1 MPCYH
6 PLVGIFD
13 GKYNENGKKVFKIEG
28 KLVPSEV
35 KIMHPG
41 SVTIP
46 CGRCIGCRLD
56 YSRSWADRM
65 MLEMESCDRKAIFLT
80 LTYNNSHGV
89 PCMVSDYEAGENEYF
104 PQDGLVRLNGDKA
117 YLCEA
122 FTLYKRDVQLFM
134 KRLRKHFK
142 ERKIRFYAA
151 GEYGD
156 HTFRPHYHIILFGIS
171 FDDIPDLCLHGCNEL
186 GQSYYISRTF
196 SSIWRNG
203 FVLLSNVSWRTCAYV
218 ARYVTKKVG
227 SILLTQDYLN
237 QEPVFALMSRKPGI
251 GAFYL
256 GEHPHCLDFTDI
268 NLSTPEG
275 ALKIKLPKYYLKQLQ
290 KEGSEKYPN
299 PLYNPDKYDKLM
311 EERRLYAD
319 DKMLLELQR
328 TDLGFFEYL
337 EVKENEKLEKIS
349 ALRRSSV

>member
-156 HTFRPHYHIILFGIS
+156 HTFRPHYHIQTELLLRA
-171 FDDIPDLCLHGCNEL
+171 DI
-186 GQSYYISRTF
+186 F
-196 SSIWRNG
+196 SSFSFSLTSKYSKNPKSVLCNSKSILSSAYN
-203 FVLLSNVSWRTCAYV
+203 LLS
-218 ARYVTKKVG
+218 
-227 SILLTQDYLN
+227 SISLSYLSG
-237 QEPVFALMSRKPGI
+237 L
-251 GAFYL
+251 
-256 GEHPHCLDFTDI
+256 
-268 NLSTPEG
+268 
-275 ALKIKLPKYYLKQLQ
+275 
-290 KEGSEKYPN
+290 
-299 PLYNPDKYDKLM
+299 
-311 EERRLYAD
+311 
-319 DKMLLELQR
+319 
-328 TDLGFFEYL
+328 
-337 EVKENEKLEKIS
+337 
-349 ALRRSSV
+349 